1 MKIDKYKQSYKTYLK
16 NYDKYEKKY
25 KSRYK
30 SLYKAPKGGKLSFGE
45 FRTMYEIIK
54 REKHGD
60 SIAIEL
66 VNERPKTNIA
76 LKPAKV
82 FKETILENIEWQVRN
97 GTLTPVALLR
107 PVELQGATIS
117 RASLC
122 NIACL
127 EQMGIEIGHKVMI
140 CRCGMII
147 PKIIKDINTG
157 KYAEGYEL

>member
-54 REKHGD
+54 QEKHGD

-66 VNERPKTNIA
+66 VKEQFERQNTMA
-76 LKPAKV
+76 QAEV
-82 FKETILENIEWQVRN
+82 
-97 GTLTPVALLR
+97 
-107 PVELQGATIS
+107 LQKSIMEA
-117 RASLC
+117 
-122 NIACL
+122 
-127 EQMGIEIGHKVMI
+127 
-140 CRCGMII
+140 
-147 PKIIKDINTG
+147 TG
-157 KYAEGYEL
+157 KKISITDILRDAYEMTFWDKIKFRKKELKAEGYTNTEINGKKGTSGIIAIEFFGSN

>member
-54 REKHGD
+54 KEKHGD

-66 VNERPKTNIA
+66 VKEQFERQNTREKAEVLQKSIMEATGKKISI
-76 LKPAKV
+76 
-82 FKETILENIEWQVRN
+82 TD
-97 GTLTPVALLR
+97 LLR
-107 PVELQGATIS
+107 DAYEMTFWDKIKIRKKEL
-117 RASLC
+117 
-122 NIACL
+122 
-127 EQMGIEIGHKVMI
+127 K
-140 CRCGMII
+140 
-147 PKIIKDINTG
+147 
-157 KYAEGYEL
+157 AEGYTNTEINGKSGTPGIIAMEFFGSN

>member
-54 REKHGD
+54 QEKHGD

-66 VNERPKTNIA
+66 VKEQFERQNTRAQAEVLQKSIMEATGKKISI
-76 LKPAKV
+76 
-82 FKETILENIEWQVRN
+82 TD
-97 GTLTPVALLR
+97 LLR
-107 PVELQGATIS
+107 DAYEMTFWDKIKIRKKEL
-117 RASLC
+117 
-122 NIACL
+122 
-127 EQMGIEIGHKVMI
+127 K
-140 CRCGMII
+140 
-147 PKIIKDINTG
+147 
-157 KYAEGYEL
+157 AEGYTNTEINGKSGTPGIIAMEFFGSN